1 MFKLFLLLSPLYVT
15 LFWAVVLNIVER
27 QGNEPKWFLGKFMI
41 VSLIIFISHTLYY
54 LPLPESY
61 IYADSLYYLA
71 HLLIFPLYYIYVRL
85 LAIDPQFSWK
95 QHSKF
100 LVVPVAI
107 FVLYGIGTLFMSKEE
122 YIGFLY
128 RSRPEEIP
136 ATGIFLYQK
145 SIKQIANAVFVIQG
159 IAYMSLSIIAVKRN
173 SERVANFYSNSEY
186 SLRKVQWLN
195 VTLLVTI
202 LTSIVMEIISKEN
215 FFGDSSFLIA
225 PSVILTGMLFWIGL
239 LGNSQRQVLLT
250 CEKVGEM
257 NDEVDEEPPVKA
269 TPAQQRLLQMKIETL
284 FTEKQIYLNEN
295 LTIWDLVKEIGTNRT
310 YISRVVNNDIGVNFS
325 QFVNNHRLAHARRLT
340 AEQPGL
346 SKEEVAIQSGFGSAK
361 SMRRAEKRE

>member
-1 MFKLFLLLSPLYVT
+1 MFKLLLLLSPLYAT
-15 LFWAVVLNIVER
+15 LFWVVVLNIVER

-41 VSLIIFISHTLYY
+41 VSLITFISHALYY
-54 LPLPESY
+54 LPLPELY
-61 IYADSLYYLA
+61 IYTDSLYCLT

-100 LVVPVAI
+100 LMVPVAI

-136 ATGIFLYQK
+136 VTGIFLYLK
-145 SIKQIANAVFVIQG
+145 SIKQFAKAVFVIQG

-173 SERVANFYSNSEY
+173 SERVANFYSNAEY

-202 LTSIVMEIISKEN
+202 STCIVMEIIGKEN
-215 FFGDSSFLIA
+215 FVGNSSFLIA

-250 CEKVGEM
+250 CGKDDEM
-257 NDEVDEEPPVKA
+257 DEEPPTKA
-269 TPAQQRLLQMKIETL
+269 IPAQQRLLQMKIESL

-295 LTIWDLVKEIGTNRT
+295 LTIWDLVQEIGTNRT
-310 YISRVVNNDIGVNFS
+310 YISRVINNDIGVNFS
-325 QFVNNHRLAHARRLT
+325 QFVNGHRLAHARRLT

-346 SKEEVAIQSGFGSAK
+346 SKEEVAVQSGFGSAK

>member
-1 MFKLFLLLSPLYVT
+1 MFKLFLLLSPLYAT

-54 LPLPESY
+54 LPLPELY

-71 HLLIFPLYYIYVRL
+71 HLLTFPLYYIYVRL
-85 LAIDPQFSWK
+85 LAIDPRFSLR
-95 QHSKF
+95 QHYKF
-100 LVVPVAI
+100 LILPVVI
-107 FVLYGIGTLFMSKEE
+107 FLLYGIGTLFMSKAD

-128 RSRPEEIP
+128 PTLSEPP
-136 ATGIFLYQK
+136 VTGIFLYQK
-145 SIKQIANAVFVIQG
+145 IMRHLVNVVFVTQG
-159 IAYMSLSIIAVKRN
+159 MAYMSLSIIAVRRN
-173 SERVANFYSNSEY
+173 SEKVANFYSNSEY

-202 LTSIVMEIISKEN
+202 FTCIVMEIISKEN
-215 FFGDSSFLIA
+215 FAGNSSFLIA

-250 CEKVGEM
+250 CGKDDEM
-257 NDEVDEEPPVKA
+257 DEEPPAKGI
-269 TPAQQRLLQMKIETL
+269 TAQQHSLQMKIETL
-284 FTEKQIYLNEN
+284 FTDKQVYLNEN
-295 LTIWDLVKEIGTNRT
+295 LTVWDLVQEIGTNRT
-310 YISRVVNNDIGVNFS
+310 YISRVINNDIGVNFS
-325 QFVNNHRLAHARRLT
+325 QFVNGHRLAHARRLT

-346 SKEEVAIQSGFGSAK
+346 SKEEVALQSGFGSAK